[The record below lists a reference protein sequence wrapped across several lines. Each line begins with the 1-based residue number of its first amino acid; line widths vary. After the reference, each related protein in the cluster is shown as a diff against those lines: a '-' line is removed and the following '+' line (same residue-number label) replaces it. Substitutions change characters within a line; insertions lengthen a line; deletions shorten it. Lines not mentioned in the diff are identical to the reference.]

1 MTEMTK
7 TILVRDD
14 PAKGLAGLIQA
25 GPLLFTAG
33 CDGHRDLATR
43 EIVPELA
50 AEAERQCENAYGKIG
65 ELLRRANAGYAN
77 VVRLD
82 HVTSSQDWLPRRQ
95 TIRGK
100 LFGRP
105 APLAST
111 GVAAKMHGINML
123 TAFAIAVAAPSDKE
137 VLIPGARYGMTN
149 ISSAVRGGPFLFIA
163 GIRGTVDPRTGATLP
178 EETPDSFGKQVR
190 KCYEIINAILTEAGA
205 GPSAILRID
214 AYIRDI
220 TRRDED
226 ARIRREVLGEAPCA
240 STTVGLPLGARGE
253 VEITTLALAPGES
266 KRLAVAAKHGLPDVV
281 AGGGFFFVGE
291 CRGNL
296 VVATGEVDT
305 QLGADRAGQLE
316 RALDVLG
323 ERLRQAGS
331 SLARVVRLEVYLR
344 DINFA
349 PEAHAILGRRFGS
362 DPPVV
367 SVMGAE
373 LDDLVEA
380 KLNAIA
386 V

>member
-1 MTEMTK
+1 MSQITK
-7 TILVRDD
+7 TILVRDE
-14 PAKGLAGLIQA
+14 PTKGLAGLIQA

-43 EIVPELA
+43 AIVPELA

-65 ELLRRANAGYAN
+65 ELLLRANAGYAN

-111 GVAAKMHGINML
+111 GVAAKMHGINMV

-137 VLIPGARYGMTN
+137 VLIPGARYGMMN

-163 GIRGTVDPRTGATLP
+163 GIRGTIDPRTGVALP
-178 EETPDSFGKQVR
+178 EETPDSFGLQVR
-190 KCYEIINAILTEAGA
+190 KCYEIINAILMEAGA
-205 GPSAILRID
+205 EPSSLLRID
-214 AYIRDI
+214 SYIRDR
-220 TRRDED
+220 TRREED
-226 ARIRREVLGEAPCA
+226 ATIRREVLGEVPCA

-253 VEITTLALAPGES
+253 VEITTLAVAPGEK
-266 KRLAVAAKHGLPDVV
+266 KRVAVAAQRGLPDVV
-281 AGGGFFFVGE
+281 EGGGFFFVGE

-296 VVATGEVDT
+296 APATGEIDRSLSV
-305 QLGADRAGQLE
+305 DRAGQVE
-316 RALDVLG
+316 RAIDVLDQ
-323 ERLRQAGS
+323 RLRQAGS
-331 SLARVVRLEVYLR
+331 SLARVVRLELYLR

-349 PEAHAILGRRFGS
+349 SEAHAILGRRFGN

-367 SVMGAE
+367 SVMGA
-373 LDDLVEA
+373 
-380 KLNAIA
+380 
-386 V
+386 